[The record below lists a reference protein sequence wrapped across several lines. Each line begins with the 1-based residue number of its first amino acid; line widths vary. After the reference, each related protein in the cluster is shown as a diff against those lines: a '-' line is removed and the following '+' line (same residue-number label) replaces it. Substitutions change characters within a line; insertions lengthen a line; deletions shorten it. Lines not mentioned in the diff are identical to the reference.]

1 MKDSD
6 HPRGRTV
13 RSGVLTGLSTGLVSL
28 AAAGAGVVLSRKFG
42 HGVKTDG
49 FFAAYAVYLAL
60 VLVATAL
67 RVVVLP
73 GFVRA
78 RSVDRLGGEVTT
90 WLAALAL
97 PLVPVLVVCV
107 GWPEL
112 VARALSGDPDAR
124 HAAATLLP
132 WLVPAAAA
140 QIAAGVFASALASLD
155 DYAVA
160 AAAFGGGAVAG
171 LAVIVAFVGHGVVAF
186 GWGLALNGA
195 LAAGAP
201 LVALVMRGVLT
212 RPDAN
217 PVARLRE
224 LVEGVALPFALQ
236 GLYLVGYRFAN
247 GLGTGKATTLSYAYL
262 IAATL
267 VAVTATSIAL
277 VSTVPFARGEPTP
290 QRVAHHVGAVS
301 WLSLASVAAAAGVFA
316 LAGATEARHVLG
328 SEYGGGTGTELGR
341 LVVYFAPWM
350 VASFAVTIAYPL
362 LFVRGRAT
370 WLPLLA
376 VGALGAHVL
385 VEWGGRAVAGLG
397 GVAGGLAVT
406 TAGILAVVLAA
417 LGALAPTLRALVP
430 AAVVCG
436 VVALIA
442 FGVPAVLIGSALA
455 AAAVGLLL
463 YAVALGVGRPPG
475 LRQAWAYLHSLQ

>member
-1 MKDSD
+1 MEDSA

-13 RSGVLTGLSTGLVSL
+13 RSGLLTGLSTGLVSL
-28 AAAGAGVVLSRKFG
+28 AAVGAGIVLSRKFG

-78 RSVDRLGGEVTT
+78 RREERLGGEVTT
-90 WLAALAL
+90 WLAALAV

-107 GWPEL
+107 GWPDL
-112 VARALSGDPDAR
+112 VARALAGQPDAR

-140 QIAAGVFASALASLD
+140 QIAAGVFASALAALD
-155 DYAVA
+155 DYALA
-160 AAAFGGGAVAG
+160 AASFGCGALAG
-171 LAVIVAFVGHGVVAF
+171 LVVIVALVGHGVVAF
-186 GWGLALNGA
+186 GWGLALNA
-195 LAAGAP
+195 AVAAGVP
-201 LVALVMRGVLT
+201 LVVLIARGVLH
-212 RPDAN
+212 RPDAS
-217 PVARLRE
+217 PLARLRE
-224 LVEGVALPFALQ
+224 LVEGVSLPFALQ

-290 QRVAHHVGAVS
+290 PRIARHIGAIS
-301 WLSLASVAAAAGVFA
+301 WLSLATVAGAAGVFA
-316 LAGATEARHVLG
+316 LAGGTVARHVLG
-328 SEYGGGTGTELGR
+328 SEYGGGTGAELGR

-350 VASFAVTIAYPL
+350 VASIAVTVAYPL
-362 LFVRGRAT
+362 LFVRGRAK

-376 VGALGAHVL
+376 VGALGLHVL
-385 VEWGGRAVAGLG
+385 VEWGGRGIAGLG

-406 TAGILAVVLAA
+406 TAGILTVVLLS
-417 LGALAPTLRALVP
+417 LGALAPTLRALAP
-430 AAVVCG
+430 AAIVCG
-436 VVALIA
+436 LVAAVA
-442 FGVPAVLIGSALA
+442 FGVPGVLVGPLA
-455 AAAVGLLL
+455 AAIVGVVV
-463 YAVALGVGRPPG
+463 YALALGVGRPPG
-475 LRQAWAYLHSLQ
+475 LRHAWAYLHSLQ

>member
-1 MKDSD
+1 MEDSV

-13 RSGVLTGLSTGLVSL
+13 RSGLLTGLSTGLVSL
-28 AAAGAGVVLSRKFG
+28 SAAGAGIALSRKFG

-78 RSVDRLGGEVTT
+78 RRDGRLGGEVTT
-90 WLAALAL
+90 WLGALAL
-97 PLVPVLVVCV
+97 PLVPLRVVCV
-107 GWPEL
+107 GWPDL
-112 VARALSGDPDAR
+112 VARALTTDPDAR
-124 HAAATLLP
+124 HAAAALLP

-160 AAAFGGGAVAG
+160 AASFGGGAIAG
-171 LAVIVAFVGHGVVAF
+171 LVVIVALVGHGVVAF
-186 GWGLALNGA
+186 GWGLAVNA
-195 LAAGAP
+195 AIAAGAP
-201 LVALVMRGVLT
+201 LAALLVRHVL
-212 RPDAN
+212 RAPDAS
-217 PVARLRE
+217 PLARLRE
-224 LVEGVALPFALQ
+224 LVEGVSLPFALQ

-290 QRVAHHVGAVS
+290 PRIARHIGAIA
-301 WLSLASVAAAAGVFA
+301 WLSLATVAGAAGVFA
-316 LAGATEARHVLG
+316 LAGGTVAQHVLG
-328 SEYGGGTGTELGR
+328 SQYGGGTGAELGR

-350 VASFAVTIAYPL
+350 VASIAVTVAYPL
-362 LFVRGRAT
+362 LFVRGRAK

-376 VGALGAHVL
+376 VTVLGLHVL
-385 VEWGGRAVAGLG
+385 VEWAGRGLAGLA

-406 TAGILAVVLAA
+406 TALILAVVLAA

-430 AAVVCG
+430 AVLVCG
-436 VVALIA
+436 VLAAVT
-442 FGVPAVLIGSALA
+442 FGVPAVVTGSLV
-455 AAAVGLLL
+455 AAVIGLVA
-463 YAVALGVGRPPG
+463 YALVLGIGRPPG
-475 LRQAWAYLHSLQ
+475 LRHAWAYLHSLQ

>member
-1 MKDSD
+1 MEDSA

-13 RSGVLTGLSTGLVSL
+13 RSGLLTGVSTGLVSL
-28 AAAGAGVVLSRKFG
+28 SAAGAGIVLSRKFG

-78 RSVDRLGGEVTT
+78 RRAGRLGGEVAT

-97 PLVPVLVVCV
+97 PLVPVLVLCI
-107 GWPEL
+107 GWPDL
-112 VARALSGDPDAR
+112 VARALAGDPAAR
-124 HAAATLLP
+124 QAAATLLP

-160 AAAFGGGAVAG
+160 AASFGGGAIAG
-171 LAVIVAFVGHGVVAF
+171 LVVIVALVGHGVVAF
-186 GWGLALNGA
+186 GWGLAVNA
-195 LAAGAP
+195 AIAAGGP
-201 LVALVMRGVLT
+201 LVVLVVRGVLQ
-212 RPDAN
+212 RPDAS
-217 PVARLRE
+217 PLTRLRE
-224 LVEGVALPFALQ
+224 LVEGVSLPFALQ
-236 GLYLVGYRFAN
+236 GLYLVGYRFAS
-247 GLGTGKATTLSYAYL
+247 GLGAGKATTLSYAYL

-277 VSTVPFARGEPTP
+277 VSTVPFARSEPTP
-290 QRVAHHVGAVS
+290 TRVARHIGAIS
-301 WLSLASVAAAAGVFA
+301 WLSLATVAGAAGVFA
-316 LAGATEARHVLG
+316 LAGGTVARHVLG
-328 SEYGGGTGTELGR
+328 SQYGGGTGAELGR

-350 VASFAVTIAYPL
+350 VASIAVTVAFPL
-362 LFVRGRAT
+362 LFVRGRAK

-376 VGALGAHVL
+376 VGALGVHVL
-385 VEWGGRAVAGLG
+385 VEWGGRAIGGLG

-406 TAGILAVVLAA
+406 TALILAVVLAA

-430 AAVVCG
+430 AALVCG
-436 VVALIA
+436 VVAAVA
-442 FGVPAVLIGSALA
+442 FGIPAVVVGPF
-455 AAAVGLLL
+455 AAAVAGLVV
-463 YAVALGVGRPPG
+463 YALALGVGRPPG
-475 LRQAWAYLHSLQ
+475 LRHAWAYLHSLQ